1 MPSRRPEYP
10 TAESV
15 GISPANV
22 IEFGNINLGLRPIVK
37 LKNGSI
43 ATIASITITE
53 TNSDGSKVQ
62 ILIPTISDD
71 GEQLKDK
78 DAILLFRQTN
88 RHLGIFASIKDASK
102 YGKAL
107 SAQESAKYKTQI
119 KNNPDY
125 LVGEKTWYPIDQVE
139 DSNNRNL
146 GAILQLADL
155 YGGAEKTFSDNLVSV
170 TVSYS
175 MDLDNEI
182 SFEVVDEGYKMFD
195 SNYFVIRR
203 DLIYRGRRYEI
214 AEISCQPGPGGAP
227 SVVVKARNKA
237 IQQMRRD
244 KRPGSV
250 TGSSGYE
257 YAGNAAQKFGL
268 QFVGQRS
275 AKTKSTFKARTSD
288 GEESV
293 YDVLRRIANDNQ
305 FVIFEVDGVLVYAQ
319 QEWLLWKFGS
329 STTLDTPP
337 KKFVPLLFLPN
348 QDSKE
353 LVASELTVPAAEL
366 FDLETWHSFQSSDN
380 DPLAASGSCNV
391 LMPQGGALRPG
402 HTAVCGPLPFY
413 FAGGYLITEVSF
425 SEGTPTP
432 ANITFRTPE
441 EPKDQKGK
449 PLKAKVGTR
458 PGVFNYQNLNTTSS
472 AVTPVTPI
480 TNGTTYAI

>member
-1 MPSRRPEYP
+1 MASRRPEYP

-22 IEFGNINLGLRPIVK
+22 VEYGNINLGLRPIVK

-62 ILIPTISDD
+62 TLIPTISDD
-71 GEQLKDK
+71 GVQLKEK
-78 DAILLFRQTN
+78 DAINLYLQTG
-88 RHLGIFASIKDASK
+88 RHLGIFASLKDAAK

-125 LVGEKTWYPIDQVE
+125 LVGDKTWFPIDQIE
-139 DSNNRNL
+139 DPSKRNL
-146 GAILQLADL
+146 GAILQIADL
-155 YGGAEKTFSDNLVSV
+155 YGSAEKTFSDNLVSV

-182 SFEVVDEGYKMFD
+182 SFEVIDEGYKMFNN
-195 SNYFVIRR
+195 NYFVIRR
-203 DLIYRGRRYEI
+203 DIIYRGRRYEI
-214 AEISCQPGPGGAP
+214 ADVSCQPGPGGAP

-250 TGSSGYE
+250 TGGSGYE
-257 YAGNAAQKFGL
+257 YAGNAARKFGL
-268 QFVGQRS
+268 QFVGQQS
-275 AKTKSTFKARTSD
+275 AKTKSTFKAKTSD

-293 YDVLRRIANDNQ
+293 YDVLRRIAGDHQ

-319 QEWLLWKFGS
+319 QEWLMWKFGS
-329 STTLDTPP
+329 STAPGPP
-337 KKFVPLLFLPN
+337 VKKFVPLLFLPN
-348 QDSKE
+348 QEAKE
-353 LVASELTVPAAEL
+353 IAEAELTVPATEF

-391 LMPQGGALRPG
+391 LMPQGAALRPG
-402 HTAVCGPLPFY
+402 HTALCGPLPTY

-425 SEGTPTP
+425 SEGTPNP
-432 ANITFRTPE
+432 VNITFRTPE
-441 EPKDQKGK
+441 PPKDQKGK
-449 PLKAKVGTR
+449 PLKESVGTK
-458 PGVFNYQNLNTTSS
+458 PGALNYGDAS
-472 AVTPVTPI
+472 
-480 TNGTTYAI
+480 

>member
-1 MPSRRPEYP
+1 MTTRRPEYP

-22 IEFGNINLGLRPIVK
+22 VEFGNINLGLRPIVK

-53 TNSDGSKVQ
+53 TNIDGSKVH

-88 RHLGIFASIKDASK
+88 RHLGIFVVLKDATK
-102 YGKAL
+102 YAKAL

-125 LVGEKTWYPIDQVE
+125 LVGDKTWYPIDQIE
-139 DSNNRNL
+139 DPNKRNL
-146 GAILQLADL
+146 GAILQIADL
-155 YGGAEKTFSDNLVSV
+155 YGAAEKTFSDNLVSV
-170 TVSYS
+170 AVSYS

-182 SFEVVDEGYKMFD
+182 SFEVVDEDYKMFQN
-195 SNYFVIRR
+195 NYFVIRR
-203 DLIYRGRRYEI
+203 DIVYRGRRYEI
-214 AEISCQPGPGGAP
+214 ADISCQPGSGGSP
-227 SVVVKARNKA
+227 SVVVKARNKS

-250 TGSSGYE
+250 TGGSGYE
-257 YAGNAAQKFGL
+257 YAGNAARKFGL
-268 QFVGQRS
+268 QFVGQQS
-275 AKTKSTFKARTSD
+275 AKTKSTFKAKTSD

-293 YDVLRRIANDNQ
+293 YDVLRRIAGDNQ
-305 FVIFEVDGVLVYAQ
+305 FVIFEVDGVLVYGQ

-329 STTLDTPP
+329 STIPGTPP

-353 LVASELTVPAAEL
+353 LASAELTVPATEF
-366 FDLETWHSFQSSDN
+366 FDLETWHSFQTSDN

-391 LMPQGGALRPG
+391 LMPQGAALRPG
-402 HTAVCGPLPFY
+402 HTSVCGPLPYY

-425 SEGTPTP
+425 SEGTSNPV
-432 ANITFRTPE
+432 NVTFRTPE
-441 EPKDQKGK
+441 APKDQKGK
-449 PLKAKVGTR
+449 PLKENVGTK
-458 PGVFNYQNLNTTSS
+458 PGAFDYRDAT
-472 AVTPVTPI
+472 
-480 TNGTTYAI
+480 

>member
-1 MPSRRPEYP
+1 MTTRRPEYP

-22 IEFGNINLGLRPIVK
+22 VEFGNINLGLRPIVK

-53 TNSDGSKVQ
+53 TNIDGSKVH

-88 RHLGIFASIKDASK
+88 RHLGIFASIKDATK
-102 YGKAL
+102 YAKAL
-107 SAQESAKYKTQI
+107 SAQESAKYKAQI

-125 LVGEKTWYPIDQVE
+125 LVGDKTWYPIDQIE
-139 DSNNRNL
+139 DPNKRNL
-146 GAILQLADL
+146 GAILQIADL
-155 YGGAEKTFSDNLVSV
+155 YGEAEKTFTDNLVSV
-170 TVSYS
+170 AVSYS

-182 SFEVVDEGYKMFD
+182 SFEVVDEGYKMFQN
-195 SNYFVIRR
+195 NYFVIRR
-203 DLIYRGRRYEI
+203 DIVYRGRRYEI
-214 AEISCQPGPGGAP
+214 ADISCQTGPGGSP
-227 SVVVKARNKA
+227 SVVVKARNKS

-250 TGSSGYE
+250 TGGSGYE
-257 YAGNAAQKFGL
+257 YAGNAARKFGL
-268 QFVGQRS
+268 QFVGQQS
-275 AKTKSTFKARTSD
+275 AKTKSTFKAKTSD

-293 YDVLRRIANDNQ
+293 YDVLRRIAGDNQ
-305 FVIFEVDGVLVYAQ
+305 FVIFEVDGVLVYGQ

-329 STTLDTPP
+329 STIPGAPP

-348 QDSKE
+348 QDSRE
-353 LVASELTVPAAEL
+353 LASAELTVPATEF
-366 FDLETWHSFQSSDN
+366 FDLETWHSFQTSDN

-391 LMPQGGALRPG
+391 LMPQGAALRPG

-425 SEGTPTP
+425 SEGTSNPV
-432 ANITFRTPE
+432 NITFRTPE
-441 EPKDQKGK
+441 APKDQKGK
-449 PLKAKVGTR
+449 PLKENVGTK
-458 PGVFNYQNLNTTSS
+458 PGAFDYRDAT
-472 AVTPVTPI
+472 
-480 TNGTTYAI
+480 